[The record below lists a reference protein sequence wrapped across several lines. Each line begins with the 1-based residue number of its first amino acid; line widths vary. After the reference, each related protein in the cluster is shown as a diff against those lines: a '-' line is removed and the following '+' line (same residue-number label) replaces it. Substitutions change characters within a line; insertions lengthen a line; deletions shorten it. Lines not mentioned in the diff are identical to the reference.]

1 MGSTNEN
8 GGGGGG
14 DGDGGGG
21 NNDGTIRTSSP
32 PLRPPERYVSSEK
45 PACPTQHFSVMLLLI
60 IMTTT
65 TMTMTTI
72 VIMLFTVATDPPPGW
87 DAAAQGYR
95 SGRATTSH
103 SCNYIRGVP
112 NHLRSSAVM
121 KPSGLSNFYQKYTEA
136 YGIPVLGRYLCQL
149 SVQLLPEVHRSLWN
163 TCVR

>member
-1 MGSTNEN
+1 MMMVVVMMMTMTTTMMAMAAMMMMVNMIMVMVVMM
-8 GGGGGG
+8 
-14 DGDGGGG
+14 
-21 NNDGTIRTSSP
+21 TVILMVMMMVVMMTS
-32 PLRPPERYVSSEK
+32 
-45 PACPTQHFSVMLLLI
+45 
-60 IMTTT
+60 TTT